1 MRMTIFALALIT
13 LAAPAAAADPSVNQV
28 AGASQ
33 AANGAKSA
41 ERKFCLRLDDIV
53 GSRIRGRMQCKTEA
67 DWAREGLDLSRPSK
81 D

>member
-1 MRMTIFALALIT
+1 MRTTIFALALIT
-13 LAAPAAAADPSVNQV
+13 LAAPAFAADPSVNQTGGV
-28 AGASQ
+28 SQGA
-33 AANGAKSA
+33 NPAKSQ

-67 DWAREGLDLSRPSK
+67 DWAREGVDLSRPAK